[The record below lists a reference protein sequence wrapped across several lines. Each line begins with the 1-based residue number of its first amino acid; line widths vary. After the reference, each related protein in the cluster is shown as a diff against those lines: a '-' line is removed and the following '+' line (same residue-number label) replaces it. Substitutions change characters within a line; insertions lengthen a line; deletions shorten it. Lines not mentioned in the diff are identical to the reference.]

1 MLDYCWIRSFGVWKL
16 CGAWR
21 MGTIGSRLLVFEREL
36 QKRLTCR
43 RRLRG
48 EFMHVVVHNMLCD
61 ISNFPK
67 QLNNS
72 SLQLMA
78 FHISHVSLLIIIVL
92 YFRWGPYQIEVP
104 VHSLNCCSYFILH
117 LHFIA
122 CSGYSRWCASLFNQR
137 MLSPTCRP
145 QDQNPR
151 L

>member
-1 MLDYCWIRSFGVWKL
+1 
-16 CGAWR
+16 

-104 VHSLNCCSYFILH
+104 VHSLNCCSYFIYTCISLH
-117 LHFIA
+117 VQGIQDDVLHYLIKE
-122 CSGYSRWCASLFNQR
+122 CSALPADLKIRIQDYRHCKMEAAAPHQKCWSL
-137 MLSPTCRP
+137 MLS
-145 QDQNPR
+145 
-151 L
+151 